1 MTLEPERSDRTRE
14 ADQQVHPLLRRFLV
28 FERGAQ
34 PMASRREF
42 GVRMGRNGLVS
53 SGIILA
59 SLAIGVIGYHGTGRM
74 GWLDSLYNAS
84 MILTGMGP
92 ADPRP
97 VIPAGEKLFA
107 SLYALFSGVIF
118 LVSVGVLVAPVVH
131 RALHHFHIGMMDE
144 SGG

>member
-1 MTLEPERSDRTRE
+1 MTLEPERSDRTRQS
-14 ADQQVHPLLRRFLV
+14 ASHANPLLRRFLM

-34 PMASRREF
+34 PMASGREF
-42 GVRMGRNGLVS
+42 GLRVVTNALAFAGM
-53 SGIILA
+53 ILT
-59 SLAIGVIGYHGTGRM
+59 SLGIGVVGYHVTGGM

-92 ADPRP
+92 ADARP
-97 VIPAGEKLFA
+97 VIPAAEKLFA
-107 SLYALFSGVIF
+107 SAYALFSGVIF

-131 RALHHFHIGMMDE
+131 RALHHFHIGLGDE